1 MLRFRKA
8 ILLVHGFAGGNWD
21 YGDLGNELQL
31 YLDFD
36 VYTFTLPGHDKT
48 VISNVTYEDWI
59 KCACNQVEKLKEY
72 GYKNIY
78 VVGHSMGGVIATYLA
93 TKYREI
99 KKVVLAA
106 PAFKYLSFDG
116 ENIDITSGIKSLTKT
131 PKLIKDYTL
140 EEVISRAFKM
150 NISASKEF
158 SKLVKEHHN
167 DPQYITCPVMI
178 IQGLEDVMVP
188 VDSSKYVYNSI
199 KSKIKKLVY
208 VKDVTHDVFMGK
220 RKEEIYKLVI
230 EFFREKQIKSIN
242 TIKTV

>member
-21 YGDLGNELQL
+21 YGDLANELQL

-48 VISNVTYEDWI
+48 IISKVTYEDWI
-59 KCACNQVEKLKEY
+59 KSACDQVEKLKSY
-72 GYKNIY
+72 GYKTIY
-78 VVGHSMGGVIATYLA
+78 VVGHSMGGVITTYLA
-93 TKYREI
+93 TKYKEI
-99 KKVVLAA
+99 KKIVLAA

-116 ENIDITSGIKSLTKT
+116 EKIDISSSINSIKKT
-131 PKLIKDYTL
+131 PKLIKDYSL

-167 DPQYITCPVMI
+167 DPKNITCPVMI

-188 VDSSKYVYNSI
+188 VESSKYVYLNI
-199 KSKIKKLVY
+199 KSKIKKLIY
-208 VKDVTHDVFMGK
+208 VKDVTHDVFMGI
-220 RKEEIYKLVI
+220 RREEMYKLVI
-230 EFFREKQIKSIN
+230 DFLREKHKIENN
-242 TIKTV
+242 TIKTI

>member
-21 YGDLGNELQL
+21 YGDLGNELQP

-36 VYTFTLPGHDKT
+36 VYTFTLPGHDKS
-48 VISNVTYEDWI
+48 VISKVTYEDWI
-59 KCACNQVEKLKEY
+59 KSACDQVEKLKKY
-72 GYKNIY
+72 GYKTIY

-93 TKYREI
+93 IKYKEI

-116 ENIDITSGIKSLTKT
+116 ENIDITSGIKSLSKT
-131 PKLIKDYTL
+131 PKLIKDYSL

-158 SKLVKEHHN
+158 SKLVKEHHD
-167 DPQYITCPVMI
+167 DPQYITCPILI
-178 IQGLEDVMVP
+178 IQGLEDIIVP
-188 VDSSKYVYNSI
+188 VDSAKYVYKSV
-199 KSKIKKLVY
+199 KSKTKKLVY
-208 VKDVTHDVFMGK
+208 VKNVTHDVFMGT
-220 RKEEIYKLVI
+220 RREEMYKLVI
-230 EFFREKQIKSIN
+230 EFFREKHIN
-242 TIKTV
+242 NINKIKTI